1 MSANYEVL
9 AVKYATRD
17 TVASQVFLNYHV
29 YQQADFP
36 IVMDYF
42 FWVIRNDER
51 TIIVDTGFTPD
62 TAASHGREI
71 TLSVPEGLK
80 AVGVDPLAVDTL
92 VITHCHY
99 DHTGNIH
106 LFPNAE
112 VVISRKELDFW
123 ASPVAHRFQ
132 LAMSLHRPDLDLLLE
147 WDKAGRLTTVAGTY
161 DAIPGVTLIEV
172 GGHTP
177 GQMIVMVEGKSG
189 PVLLTSDAVHYYV
202 EVEKDWPFVIA
213 SDIPEF
219 YLALDTVRTLSETP
233 GVAYVAGH
241 DPAVM
246 ERFPPIDLAN
256 PDLGVRVS

>member
-1 MSANYEVL
+1 MAQDYEVL
-9 AVKYATRD
+9 AVKYATRE

-51 TIIVDTGFTPD
+51 TIVVDTGFTPE
-62 TAASHGREI
+62 TAASHGRDM

-80 AVGVDPLAVDTL
+80 AVGVDPLTVDTL
-92 VITHCHY
+92 IITHCHY

-112 VVISRKELDFW
+112 VIISGKELDFW
-123 ASPVAHRFQ
+123 ASPVADRFQ
-132 LAMSLHRPDLDLLLE
+132 LAMTLHKPDLELLLD
-147 WDKAGRLTTVAGTY
+147 WDRQGRLTKVAGTY
-161 DAIPGVTLIEV
+161 DAIPGVTLTEV

-177 GQMIVMVEGKSG
+177 GQLIAMVEGKSG

-202 EVEKDWPFVIA
+202 EVENDWPFVIA
-213 SDIPEF
+213 TNLPEF
-219 YLALDTVRTLSETP
+219 YLALDTVRELSETP

-246 ERFPPIDLAN
+246 DRFPPIDPSN
-256 PDLGVRVS
+256 PSLGVRVS